1 MKPSL
6 ANAFRHEMEAARVA
20 WRAGDLDAAF
30 GFLERAHILGQR
42 HLWPHDLWPH
52 VLTHLWILRL
62 GWRRRDG
69 REIVGQIVRLLATL
83 PGALIGWVP
92 AGNTGGANVSAL
104 RPMPMP
110 AEFAHHFAG
119 HSMGRSVA
127 WRLAALVTVGVLA
140 LGGIVGAME

>member
-6 ANAFRHEMEAARVA
+6 ANAFDHEMEAARAA
-20 WRAGDLDAAF
+20 WRAGDPDAAF
-30 GFLERAHILGQR
+30 GFLVRAHILGQR
-42 HLWPHDLWPH
+42 HLWPH
-52 VLTHLWILRL
+52 VLTHLSMLRV

-127 WRLAALVTVGVLA
+127 RRLAVLVTVGVLVLA
-140 LGGIVGAME
+140 AIVGAME